1 MSIRFRDCPTILA
14 VLLATAV
21 AASAQQDAFC
31 ICLDPMDPTNCGGNV
46 VIPVGVPTTIW
57 LCLLNPTG
65 VQVMC
70 WEARLTDDRAVG
82 AITGSWSLNGGL
94 DVDSDP
100 EDFVVGNCPAPWVPN
115 TAGAVPLA
123 SMRVV
128 VLGDGVPVRFFVGP
142 IPGSVSFPQG
152 TPGYVHT
159 LGFNT
164 PATVCSGDFDE
175 PVFSINGVVA
185 AEGGTW
191 GAIKGMYMAGSAAG
205 K

>member
-1 MSIRFRDCPTILA
+1 MSFSSRICQAAVA
-14 VLLATAV
+14 VLLTTAV
-21 AASAQQDAFC
+21 GASAQQDAFC
-31 ICLDPMDPTNCGGNV
+31 ICLDPMDPSSCGGNV
-46 VIPVGVPTTIW
+46 VIPVGMPTTVW

-65 VQVMC
+65 VSVMC
-70 WEARLTDDRAVG
+70 WEARVTDDRAVG
-82 AITGSWSLNGGL
+82 AITGSWTLNGGL

-100 EDFVVGNCPAPWVPN
+100 EDFVVGSCPAPWVPN
-115 TAGAVPLA
+115 TAGVVPLA
-123 SMRVV
+123 SMQVV

-164 PATVCSGDFDE
+164 PATVCSSDFDE

-185 AEGGTW
+185 TGVDTW
-191 GAIKGMYMAGSAAG
+191 GAIKSAYSEG